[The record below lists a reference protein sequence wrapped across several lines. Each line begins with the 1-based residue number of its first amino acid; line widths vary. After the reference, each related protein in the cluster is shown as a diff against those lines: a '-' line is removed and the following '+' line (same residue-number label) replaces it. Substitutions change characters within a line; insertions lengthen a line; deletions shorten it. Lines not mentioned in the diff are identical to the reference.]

1 MIYNVLKMIKI
12 VLTFHSINLYS
23 SSGTRFYDSN
33 RKSKSLQQ
41 CLIQIVVMG
50 KHAVKAT
57 NICSNN
63 NNNINKISNMYYL

>member
-41 CLIQIVVMG
+41 CLIQIVVME
-50 KHAVKAT
+50 KHMQWKQQ
-57 NICSNN
+57 
-63 NNNINKISNMYYL
+63 ISVVIIITT